1 MSLFNNIAFRDFLPG
16 KLFSFYG
23 NSSTFY
29 HTRRTFL
36 GKTKTYYG
44 NIVGNCLKCEVV
56 PTNQVDKVEEWLVK
70 NILSNTLE
78 NTEPDNNEWGVCAS
92 ER

>member
-1 MSLFNNIAFRDFLPG
+1 MSLFNYIAFRDILHGHFLPTF
-16 KLFSFYG
+16 LA

-29 HTRRTFL
+29 HTRMSTLSR
-36 GKTKTYYG
+36 
-44 NIVGNCLKCEVV
+44 VGNCLKCEVM
-56 PTNQVDKVEEWLVK
+56 PTNQDDKVEEWLVK

-78 NTEPDNNEWGVCAS
+78 NTEPNNNEWGVCAS